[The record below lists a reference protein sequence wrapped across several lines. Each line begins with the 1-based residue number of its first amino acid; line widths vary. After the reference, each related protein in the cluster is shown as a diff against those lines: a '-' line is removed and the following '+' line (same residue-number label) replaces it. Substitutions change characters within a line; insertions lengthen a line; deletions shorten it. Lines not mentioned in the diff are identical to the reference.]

1 MQGISRALSSS
12 PEEYDSR
19 SVRCGGGTDWSEKGQ
34 EVVLLLA
41 PLEALKS
48 ATDLSRRPVH
58 SPLRPPHLVK
68 HQRRRQADEGAQ
80 PAIAAP
86 HRVLQ
91 QRQTLHVAPS
101 KTRQPDAQ

>member
-1 MQGISRALSSS
+1 VLFPSS

-19 SVRCGGGTDWSEKGQ
+19 SVSVAEEQIVREGQ

-58 SPLRPPHLVK
+58 SPLRPPHPPRLVK
-68 HQRRRQADEGAQ
+68 RQRRRQADEGAQ

-101 KTRQPDAQ
+101 KTGQPDAQ